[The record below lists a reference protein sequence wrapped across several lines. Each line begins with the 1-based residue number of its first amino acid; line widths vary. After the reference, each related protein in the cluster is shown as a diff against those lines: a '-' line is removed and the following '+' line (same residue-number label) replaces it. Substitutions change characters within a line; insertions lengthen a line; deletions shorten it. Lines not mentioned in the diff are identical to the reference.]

1 MKQLTKTALQ
11 QFNERLAQLT
21 IEATHTPFEGETYYG
36 CTDKNKQFIILR
48 NVHNQEMNEI
58 RYHKTYNEFVTS
70 DNFIEVITA
79 FFVERNLS
87 VKPLF
92 DWYASADHDDWEPF
106 ALMDIYVNTFEGEEH
121 LEFSDLYEEVPDTRT
136 ITARQ
141 QWERDSA
148 QAVATQVTESGY
160 TYRIVNNPDH
170 LDFYICTPEGGF
182 CRRRF
187 PSLDQLRRNNE
198 FVINYIGHVKSTH
211 PEDLDAAIYWLAQ
224 GKYTM
229 SDVSLMDIYDIAGC
243 IECLDYEDITVNQ
256 SEQNHLR
263 DEYNTFRSK
272 LIHHVETLLEQGLVI
287 NKEVLCARES
297 ITLTD
302 GSCWC
307 TEQFQDIYAMKDDK
321 LQWILCYCCGVLT
334 LDTESVYIRQISTDT
349 LFHIIDSLQ

>member
-1 MKQLTKTALQ
+1 MKQLAKTALQ
-11 QFNERLAQLT
+11 QFNERLAQLF
-21 IEATHTPFEGETYYG
+21 IETSYTPFEGETYYV
-36 CTDKNKQFIILR
+36 CTDVDKNLIILR
-48 NVHNQEMNEI
+48 NVHNQELNEI

-79 FFVERNLS
+79 FFVERDLS

-92 DWYASADHDDWEPF
+92 DWYASADHDEQEPF
-106 ALMDIYVNTFEGEEH
+106 TLMDIYVNTFEGEEH
-121 LEFSDLYEEVPDTRT
+121 IEFSDLYEEVLDTRT

-187 PSLDQLRRNNE
+187 PSLDQLRRDNE

-243 IECLDYEDITVNQ
+243 IEYLDYEDITVNQ

-272 LIHHVETLLEQGLVI
+272 LIHHVENLLEQGLTI
-287 NKEVLCARES
+287 NEEAISNYYALG
-297 ITLTD
+297 LTD
-302 GSCWC
+302 GNTILTDSLEAIYPMKNDEGKWIICSCEC
-307 TEQFQDIYAMKDDK
+307 AT
-321 LQWILCYCCGVLT
+321 
-334 LDTESVYIRQISTDT
+334 DTESYYNYINHFSTDT